1 MAFQPQ
7 RWTLSDLLPEVG
19 SQELESEIAEV
30 DDRLRAFE
38 ARRDDLSPDMAAE
51 TFRDLLTHY
60 EELYADASKLAAYS
74 YLWFSEDTAG
84 QERLAFRARAAQL
97 VADLEN
103 RTLFFTLW
111 WRQLEEEAANRLMA
125 VAGDAAYYL
134 HTLRLLKPYTLS
146 EAEERIINIK
156 DVNGIDSLLTVYDMI
171 TTALEFHLTV
181 DGEEKVLTRGQLMS
195 YVSNPSPPLRESAY
209 RELYRVYSEQ
219 TGLLAEVYAARVR
232 DWTQEQVQIRGYDSP
247 ISVRNLSND
256 IPDAVVETLLG
267 VIRDNAPIFQR
278 FFALKARMLGVD
290 RLRRYDLYAPLSQS
304 EKTYSFDEAVR
315 LVDESYRAFSPTLAD
330 HAMRVLEEQHL
341 DAEVRPRK
349 MDGAYCYGVLP
360 NVTPWVLTSFT
371 GKARDVS
378 TLAHELGHAVH
389 AMMAADHSVLTFHSA
404 LPMAETASVFGEM
417 LLTDR
422 LLAEETD
429 PAVRTTLLGTFLDDV
444 YATVMRQGYFVIFE
458 KTAHSMV
465 LANATADELK
475 TAYLENLH
483 EQLGDS
489 MSLSDDFAVEWTAI
503 PHIYHTP
510 FYCYAYAFGNLLV
523 LALYRKYKELGK
535 AFEPHYLRILSY
547 GGSASPDRII
557 REAGF
562 DMSSAQF
569 WQNGFDLVAERLD
582 ELEKLA

>member
-7 RWTLSDLLPEVG
+7 RWTLSDLLPEPG
-19 SQELESEIAEV
+19 SQELESAVGEV

-38 ARRDDLSPDMAAE
+38 ACRDELSSDMTAG
-51 TFRDLLTHY
+51 TFHNLLMRY

-84 QERLAFRARAAQL
+84 QERLSFRARAAQL
-97 VADLEN
+97 VADIEN

-111 WRQLEEEAANRLMA
+111 WRQLEEGPAQRLMA
-125 VAGDAAYYL
+125 VAGDAVYFL

-171 TTALEFHLTV
+171 TTGLEFHLV
-181 DGEEKVLTRGQLMS
+181 LDGEDRAMTRGQLMS
-195 YVSNPSPPLRESAY
+195 YVSDPSPALREAAY
-209 RELYRVYSEQ
+209 RELYRVYSQE
-219 TGLLAEVYAARVR
+219 TGVLAEVYAARVR
-232 DWTQEQVQIRGYDSP
+232 DWTQEQVQVRGYDSP

-256 IPDAVVETLLG
+256 IPDAVVDTLLS
-267 VIRDNAPIFQR
+267 VIRKNAPIFQR

-290 RLRRYDLYAPLSQS
+290 RLRRYDLYAPLSES

-330 HAMRVLEEQHL
+330 HAMRVIEERHL

-360 NVTPWVLTSFT
+360 NLTPWVLSSYT

-458 KTAHSMV
+458 KTAHRLV
-465 LANATADELK
+465 LSNATADDLK
-475 TAYLENLH
+475 AAYLENLR

-489 MSLSDDFAVEWTAI
+489 MFLSEDFSLEWTAI

-562 DMSSAQF
+562 DMASAQF
-569 WQNGFDLVAERLD
+569 WQSGFDLVAERLD